1 MAVKIRDGSNGYTD
15 EVIGKFNP
23 GVKIGETYMD
33 WGQGSLRETGNT
45 YDLAIDRA
53 MDFLRCVS
61 PIRTGV
67 KHEIDVY
74 PMRHL

>member
-15 EVIGKFNP
+15 EVISKFNP

-45 YDLAIDRA
+45 YDLAIEGDGFFCDACYR
-53 MDFLRCVS
+53 FEWRKQYQ
-61 PIRTGV
+61 I
-67 KHEIDVY
+67 Y
-74 PMRHL
+74 QMRHF